1 VLPAD
6 GSAIAAML
14 ADYSVMREQ
23 ARECREP
30 RTSAGQSMVFDSCLG
45 HNRRHTKIIAGD
57 EEEMDRLEC
66 DRMFL
71 AVIET
76 GSFTGAAEKL
86 GTRSGQ
92 ASKLISRLETEL
104 GVRLLNRT
112 TRSVAPTEAGR
123 AYYDRLR
130 PLVDELDTLDL
141 EIRNISQSPR
151 GRLRLTAPLTFGTLE
166 MAPALNEFAVRYPD
180 IDLEVTFSDRVV
192 DVVDEGFDLAIRVGR
207 PGDSSLIIRKLCA
220 VRIVVV
226 AAPSYLDAHGAPK
239 APSDLTHHACIIDTN
254 FREPNR
260 WPFKGRDG
268 ELEMAS
274 VNGRIRYSNAEAC
287 LQAAALGLGLACVPA
302 FVAADALRSG
312 RVTRL
317 LPSFETDP
325 YDVHVLYP
333 HSRHL
338 AVKVRLLVD
347 FLSDRYR
354 QPPHWEQ
361 GW

>member
-1 VLPAD
+1 
-6 GSAIAAML
+6 
-14 ADYSVMREQ
+14 
-23 ARECREP
+23 
-30 RTSAGQSMVFDSCLG
+30 
-45 HNRRHTKIIAGD
+45 
-57 EEEMDRLEC
+57 MDRLEC

-123 AYYDRLR
+123 AYYDRLK
-130 PLVDELDTLDL
+130 PLVDEIDTLDL
-141 EIRNISQSPR
+141 DIRNISQTPR
-151 GRLRLTAPLTFGTLE
+151 GRLRLTAPLTFGILE
-166 MAPALNEFAVRYPD
+166 LAPALNAFAGLYPD
-180 IDLEVTFSDRVV
+180 IELDVTFSDRVV
-192 DVVDEGFDLAIRVGR
+192 NVVDEGFDLAVRVGR
-207 PGDSSLIIRKLCA
+207 PGDSSLITRRLCA

-226 AAPSYLDAHGAPK
+226 AAPAYLEQHDAPAS
-239 APSDLTHHACIIDTN
+239 PSDLAQHACIIDTN

-260 WPFKGRDG
+260 WPFKGETG
-268 ELEMAS
+268 EVEMAS
-274 VNGRIRYSNAEAC
+274 VDGRIRYSNAEAC
-287 LQAAALGLGLACVPA
+287 VQAAELGLGIACVPA
-302 FVAADALRSG
+302 FVAGDALRSG
-312 RVTRL
+312 KLIRL
-317 LPSFETDP
+317 LPSFETAP

-338 AVKVRLLVD
+338 AAKVRLLVD
-347 FLSDRYR
+347 FLAERYR
-354 QPPHWEQ
+354 QTPHWEQ

>member
-1 VLPAD
+1 
-6 GSAIAAML
+6 
-14 ADYSVMREQ
+14 
-23 ARECREP
+23 
-30 RTSAGQSMVFDSCLG
+30 
-45 HNRRHTKIIAGD
+45 
-57 EEEMDRLEC
+57 MDRLEC

-123 AYYDRLR
+123 AYYDRLK

-141 EIRNISQSPR
+141 DIRNISQTPR
-151 GRLRLTAPLTFGTLE
+151 GRLRLTAPLTFGILE
-166 MAPALNEFAVRYPD
+166 LAPALNAFAGLYPD
-180 IDLEVTFSDRVV
+180 IELDVTFSDRVV
-192 DVVDEGFDLAIRVGR
+192 NVVDEGFDLAVRVGR
-207 PGDSSLIIRKLCA
+207 PGDSSLITRRLCA

-226 AAPSYLDAHGAPK
+226 GAPSYLEQHDVPASPA
-239 APSDLTHHACIIDTN
+239 DLAQHACIIDTN

-260 WPFKGRDG
+260 WPFKGETG
-268 ELEMAS
+268 EVEIAS
-274 VNGRIRYSNAEAC
+274 VDGRIRYSNAEAC
-287 LQAAALGLGLACVPA
+287 VQAAGLGLGIACVPA
-302 FVAADALRSG
+302 FVAGDALRSG
-312 RVTRL
+312 KLIRL
-317 LPSFETDP
+317 LPSFETAP

-338 AVKVRLLVD
+338 AAKVRLLVD
-347 FLSDRYR
+347 FLAERYR
-354 QPPHWEQ
+354 QTPHWEQ

>member
-1 VLPAD
+1 
-6 GSAIAAML
+6 
-14 ADYSVMREQ
+14 
-23 ARECREP
+23 
-30 RTSAGQSMVFDSCLG
+30 
-45 HNRRHTKIIAGD
+45 
-57 EEEMDRLEC
+57 MDRLEC

-71 AVIET
+71 AVIDT

-123 AYYDRLR
+123 AYYDRLK

-141 EIRNISQSPR
+141 DIRNISQSPR

-166 MAPALNEFAVRYPD
+166 LAPALNAFAGLYPD
-180 IDLEVTFSDRVV
+180 IELDVTFSDRVV
-192 DVVDEGFDLAIRVGR
+192 NVVDEGFDLAVRVGR
-207 PGDSSLIIRKLCA
+207 PGDSSLIIRRLCA

-226 AAPSYLDAHGAPK
+226 AAPPYVDAHGSPPTPA
-239 APSDLTHHACIIDTN
+239 DLAKHACIIDTN

-260 WPFKGRDG
+260 WPFKGENG
-268 ELEMAS
+268 EVEMAS
-274 VNGRIRYSNAEAC
+274 VEGRIRYSNAEAC
-287 LQAAALGLGLACVPA
+287 VQAAKLGLGLACVPA
-302 FVAADALRSG
+302 FVAGDALRSG
-312 RVTRL
+312 KLIRL

-347 FLSDRYR
+347 FLSERYR
-354 QPPHWEQ
+354 QTPHWEH

>member
-1 VLPAD
+1 
-6 GSAIAAML
+6 
-14 ADYSVMREQ
+14 
-23 ARECREP
+23 
-30 RTSAGQSMVFDSCLG
+30 
-45 HNRRHTKIIAGD
+45 
-57 EEEMDRLEC
+57 MDRLDS

-76 GSFTGAAEKL
+76 GSFTAAAEKL

-92 ASKLISRLETEL
+92 ASKMISRLETEL

-123 AYYDRLR
+123 AYYDRLK

-141 EIRNISQSPR
+141 DIRNISQSPR

-166 MAPALNEFAVRYPD
+166 LAPALNAFAGLYPD
-180 IDLEVTFSDRVV
+180 IELDVTFSDRVV
-192 DVVDEGFDLAIRVGR
+192 NVVDEGFDLAVRVGR
-207 PGDSSLIIRKLCA
+207 PGDSSLIIRRLCA

-226 AAPSYLDAHGAPK
+226 AAPGYLDRHGSPEV
-239 APSDLTHHACIIDTN
+239 PSDLAHHACIIDTN

-260 WPFKGRDG
+260 WPFRTRDG
-268 ELEMAS
+268 DVEM
-274 VNGRIRYSNAEAC
+274 VNVSGRIRYSNGEAC
-287 LQAAALGLGLACVPA
+287 LQAAALELGLACVPA

-312 RVTRL
+312 RVTQL
-317 LPSFETDP
+317 LSSFEMEP

-338 AVKVRLLVD
+338 ATKVRLLVD
-347 FLSDRYR
+347 FLVERYR
-354 QPPHWEQ
+354 QTPHWEQ